1 MFTLH
6 PRLEQDTFLI
16 KKLEI
21 SQLRLMDD
29 SRYSWV
35 MLVPERPDITDLHH
49 LSGTD
54 YTAVMQEIREVS
66 KMMEDLFSPFKLN
79 IGALGN
85 LVPQLHIHI
94 IARNQE
100 DDAWPGPVWGV
111 GEARPY
117 AEAKKNILLEKFS
130 NYPLNKI

>member
-16 KKLEI
+16 RKLEV
-21 SQLRLMDD
+21 SQLRLMND
-29 SRYSWV
+29 SRYPWV

-54 YTAVMQEIREVS
+54 YEMVTQEVMQVS
-66 KMMEDLFSPFKLN
+66 KAMENLFSPFKLN
-79 IGALGN
+79 VGALGN
-85 LVPQLHIHI
+85 LVPQIHIHI
-94 IARNQE
+94 IARNKADE
-100 DDAWPGPVWGV
+100 AWPGPVWGV

-117 AEAKKNILLEKFS
+117 EESEKAILMKKFS
-130 NYPLNKI
+130 NSI

>member
-21 SQLRLMDD
+21 SQLRLMND
-29 SRYSWV
+29 SRYPWV
-35 MLVPERPDITDLHH
+35 MLVPERPDVTDLHH

-54 YTAVMQEIREVS
+54 YAAVMQEIREVS
-66 KMMEDLFSPFKLN
+66 IRMEDLFSPFKMN
-79 IGALGN
+79 MGALGN

-94 IARNQE
+94 IARDKE

-117 AEAKKNILLEKFS
+117 TEPAKNSLLEKIS
-130 NYPLNKI
+130 KTI